1 MNLKVA
7 LYHFS
12 RLGVGALF
20 VFSGLV
26 KLNDPIGT
34 AIKLEE
40 YFDVFASD
48 FAGFFE
54 LFVPYAL
61 VIALLV
67 IVMEV
72 VLGVALLINYQMK
85 LMSWVL
91 LLLMVFFTFLTGYS
105 AILNKVTDCGC
116 FGDFIKLTP
125 WQSFNKD
132 LILMVFVLIIFV
144 VQFGVEKAAP
154 RLWKDISIG
163 LAIVVNIIIGMIAI
177 EHLPYFDFRAYKAGT
192 DIPRAMQPSEPLKY
206 LYIMEKNG
214 QVEEFDQYPMTGDYT
229 FKEMKLVNPEAQ
241 PKITDYNI
249 WNDAGDYTEASFTGT
264 KLLVV
269 VHDVAHTDKDAYAAV
284 NQLLQDLEGELEG
297 WALTSASKAS
307 FEEFRHEVQLATPYY
322 FADATVLKTVIRSN
336 PGLVLLKNGVVL
348 GKWHHN
354 DVPSGADIRQLI
366 R

>member
-1 MNLKVA
+1 MKLKEL
-7 LYHFS
+7 LYHIS

-40 YFDVFASD
+40 YFDVFAAD

-54 LFVPYAL
+54 VFVPYAL

-132 LILMVFVLIIFV
+132 LILMVFVLIIFII
-144 VQFGVEKAAP
+144 QFQLQRATP
-154 RLWKDISIG
+154 RLWKDITIG
-163 LAIVVNIIIGMIAI
+163 VAIVLNIIIGVVAI
-177 EHLPYFDFRAYKAGT
+177 EHLPYFDFRAYKVGT

-206 LYIMEKNG
+206 LYIMEKDG
-214 QVEEFDQYPMTGDYT
+214 QLQEFDQYPMEGNYT

-249 WNDAGDYTEASFTGT
+249 WNDDGDYTTASFEGV

-269 VHDVAHTDKDAYAAV
+269 VHDVSHTDQDSYADI
-284 NQLLQDLEGELEG
+284 NQLLQNLEGELDS
-297 WALTSASKAS
+297 WAFTSASKAS
-307 FEEFRHEVQLATPYY
+307 FEEFRHDVQLATPYY

-336 PGLVLLKNGVVL
+336 PGIVLLKDGVVL

-354 DVPSGADIRQLI
+354 DVPSGAEIRILSQ
-366 R
+366 